1 VPSSLGAPYLDISP
15 ALGDEDREGSLLGQ
29 LIHEELVSDL
39 NEGALET
46 GRLKLV
52 CSMEGIREGL
62 ERTTLKLV

>member
-1 VPSSLGAPYLDISP
+1 LDISP
-15 ALGDEDREGSLLGQ
+15 ALGDEEREGSLLGQ
-29 LIHEELVSDL
+29 LIHDELVSDL
-39 NEGALET
+39 NEGARET